1 VVICTQD
8 NRRRLEQPS
17 HAKASSERVRLI
29 GVVYGLHPTGTG
41 YVELFREGRRSMM
54 MSGIYNATQV
64 NGGWAERSY
73 QRHDIKTCSDF
84 IDL

>member
-1 VVICTQD
+1 
-8 NRRRLEQPS
+8 
-17 HAKASSERVRLI
+17 
-29 GVVYGLHPTGTG
+29 
-41 YVELFREGRRSMM
+41 MM